1 MEEQKKYADLK
12 ENAMALEKQ
21 VEIATAQIAGL
32 EIRTK
37 QLQED
42 LSQNQVNYLSKG

>member
-1 MEEQKKYADLK
+1 MEEQKKFADLK

-21 VEIATAQIAGL
+21 VESATAQIAGL

-42 LSQNQVNYLSKG
+42 LAQNQVNYLLKG